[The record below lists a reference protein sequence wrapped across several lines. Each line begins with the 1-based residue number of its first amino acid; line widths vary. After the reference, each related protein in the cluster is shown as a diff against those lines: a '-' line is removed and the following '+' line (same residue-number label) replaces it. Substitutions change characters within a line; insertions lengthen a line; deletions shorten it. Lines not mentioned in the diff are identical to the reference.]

1 MYVCGTCAL
10 AHIWKSE
17 DNFYVD
23 SWDQT
28 QVARLFVAL
37 ALNHWAVLLVY
48 HKQIVSG
55 AEYSAIFFFTNTYL
69 PPQDTYL
76 FPYWSKIAVYL

>member
-37 ALNHWAVLLVY
+37 ALNH
-48 HKQIVSG
+48 
-55 AEYSAIFFFTNTYL
+55 
-69 PPQDTYL
+69 
-76 FPYWSKIAVYL
+76 